1 MSLMS
6 CRPGVFIV
14 NFNRLYTLFSIG
26 DFEQVN
32 VGWVNV
38 CKKHVDGLFL
48 VEVQTFELLHP
59 ERFDSQSVFPQKYV
73 AKVAEKIPTPT
84 KFMQF
89 FQTKNSMAFLIIL
102 FVSNRRFL
110 KSG

>member
-48 VEVQTFELLHP
+48 VEVQT
-59 ERFDSQSVFPQKYV
+59 
-73 AKVAEKIPTPT
+73 
-84 KFMQF
+84 
-89 FQTKNSMAFLIIL
+89 
-102 FVSNRRFL
+102 
-110 KSG
+110 